1 MPPSAVWERA
11 AVDAGPLRDVLTA
24 ALGIGTGV
32 LSGLFGVGGAIIS
45 TPGIRALG
53 ASAAIAVGTTLPSII
68 PGAASGS
75 LRYLRDGLIDR
86 RAVALTAPVGVAAAV
101 GGAALTEIVPG
112 DGHPL
117 MLLTATVL
125 GFSAWRMATPAPRP
139 SPPAPESDADTA
151 DAAHQLPPSPST
163 GRYVAVGAVAGL
175 LSGLLGIGGGVV
187 MVPGFTQLVGMPVKW
202 AIGTSLACV
211 AMFAVPGTI
220 THAALGNIDWRFAVL
235 LAVGVVPGTRLG
247 ASLAIAAGDR
257 NLRRVVA
264 AFLGLTAVL
273 YAGGEVAALL

>member
-1 MPPSAVWERA
+1 MPSSAVWERA
-11 AVDAGPLRDVLTA
+11 AVDAGPLRDVLTG
-24 ALGIGTGV
+24 ALGVGTGV
-32 LSGLFGVGGAIIS
+32 LSGLFGVGGAVIS

-86 RAVALTAPVGVAAAV
+86 RAVALTAPIGIGAAV
-101 GGAALTEIVPG
+101 GGAALTEFVPG
-112 DGHPL
+112 NGHLL
-117 MLLTATVL
+117 MLLTAALL
-125 GFSAWRMATPAPRP
+125 GFSAWRMAAQAQPP
-139 SPPAPESDADTA
+139 SPPAPESDAETA
-151 DAAHQLPPSPST
+151 DASHDVRASAST
-163 GRYVAVGAVAGL
+163 GRHVAVGAVAGL

-187 MVPGFTQLVGMPVKW
+187 MVPGFTQLVGMPVKQ

-220 THAALGNIDWRFAVL
+220 THALLGNIDWRFALL
-235 LAVGVVPGTRLG
+235 LAVGVIPGARLG

-257 NLRRVVA
+257 NLRLVVA
-264 AFLGLTAVL
+264 AFLGLTSVL
-273 YAGGEVAALL
+273 YAGGELAALL